1 MKMREQILLN
11 CISVAGGGIIGALAR
26 YGLSFINQPGK
37 PWGTLLVNI
46 AGCLIM
52 GLVARWIERGIISS
66 GTRLF
71 LGVGFLGALTTFS
84 TFSYEILDFLQK
96 RQLGAAFIY
105 IIASLFGTIAAVYSG
120 YIIARLIWK

>member
-1 MKMREQILLN
+1 MREQILLN
-11 CISVAGGGIIGALAR
+11 CLCVAGGGVVGALAR
-26 YGLSFINQPGK
+26 YGLSFINQPGR

-52 GLVARWIERGIISS
+52 GFVARWIERGVISS
-66 GTRLF
+66 STRLF

-84 TFSYEILDFLQK
+84 TFSYEILDYMQK
-96 RQLGAAFIY
+96 RQISAAFIY
-105 IIASLFGTIAAVYSG
+105 IIASLFGAVAAVYCG